1 MNARVTRL
9 RQETIDTKPWLSI
22 ERAALL
28 TEFYQKDK
36 TVPVPIRRARALQYL
51 MENKEIYIGSEDLIV
66 GERGSGPKATPTF
79 PELCCHSIQDFEVLN
94 TREKISYSVDANA
107 LQVQKDSVIPY
118 WEGRSIRD
126 LIFNEMTP
134 EWKNAYDAGIFTEF
148 MEQRAPGHTVLG
160 DVIYRKGLLDLKV
173 DIESALSRLDFF
185 NDSRGFCE
193 EG

>member
-66 GERGSGPKATPTF
+66 GERGSGPKA
-79 PELCCHSIQDFEVLN
+79 C
-94 TREKISYSVDANA
+94 
-107 LQVQKDSVIPY
+107 
-118 WEGRSIRD
+118 
-126 LIFNEMTP
+126 
-134 EWKNAYDAGIFTEF
+134 
-148 MEQRAPGHTVLG
+148 
-160 DVIYRKGLLDLKV
+160 LLYT
-173 DIESALSRLDFF
+173 SR
-185 NDSRGFCE
+185 CV
-193 EG
+193 